1 MEKNRFDYSSTLY
14 KGYLIKVTIKCNK
27 CGHIFKQ
34 TPKQH
39 LKGVGCIK
47 CRNLNR
53 ISILQTFI
61 KKAEKVHD
69 KDRYDYSLSVYN
81 HSHKKIIIKCN
92 KCNYIF
98 KQAPYAHLSGRGCP
112 NCAIA
117 IQRSKGEK
125 ELCQYIKSLYSG
137 EILENTRKF
146 IGGKELDIYLPE
158 LKLAFEYNGEYWHQ
172 FHEEKEPGYHKNK
185 RKACKE
191 NGIKLIE
198 VWENDWKK
206 NNQQIKDLISKH
218 LQI

>member
-1 MEKNRFDYSSTLY
+1 MVKFTTEKFIE
-14 KGYLIKVTIKCNK
+14 KA
-27 CGHIFKQ
+27 
-34 TPKQH
+34 
-39 LKGVGCIK
+39 
-47 CRNLNR
+47 
-53 ISILQTFI
+53 I
-61 KKAEKVHD
+61 KKHGP
-69 KDRYDYSLSVYN
+69 DRYDYSLSVYQG
-81 HSHKKIIIKCN
+81 SKAKLIIKCN

-137 EILENTRKF
+137 KILENTRKF

-158 LKLAFEYNGEYWHQ
+158 LKLALEYNGEYWHQ
-172 FHEEKEPGYHKNK
+172 FHEEKEPGYHKDK
-185 RKACKE
+185 RKVCE
-191 NGIKLIE
+191 NKNIKLIE
-198 VWENDWKK
+198 VWEKEWKK

>member
-1 MEKNRFDYSSTLY
+1 LFAFIYS
-14 KGYLIKVTIKCNK
+14 
-27 CGHIFKQ
+27 
-34 TPKQH
+34 
-39 LKGVGCIK
+39 
-47 CRNLNR
+47 
-53 ISILQTFI
+53 
-61 KKAEKVHD
+61 A
-69 KDRYDYSLSVYN
+69 KDRACFPQTYS
-81 HSHKKIIIKCN
+81 
-92 KCNYIF
+92 
-98 KQAPYAHLSGRGCP
+98 R
-112 NCAIA
+112 
-117 IQRSKGEK
+117 GEK

-185 RKACKE
+185 QKACKE